1 MGYGLVPVVSDLE
14 SGVSEV
20 VDATNGV
27 LVPVNDVE
35 GYARAIVHLHQ
46 HRDELAAKSA
56 AARARVKTEFS
67 VGAMADRWLAAF
79 PTPVPV
85 SEWPNNWNIKAPLT
99 ARHPIYFSPPMRV
112 IRRLAAK
119 FRH

>member
-1 MGYGLVPVVSDLE
+1 M
-14 SGVSEV
+14 SEI

-56 AARARVKTEFS
+56 AASVRVRMEFS

-79 PTPVPV
+79 PKEPPAIGA
-85 SEWPNNWNIKAPLT
+85 WPADWKIKSPLP
-99 ARHPIYFSPPMRV
+99 ARHPI
-112 IRRLAAK
+112 
-119 FRH
+119 